1 MKEQQMSDFNLEEE
15 YNETGS
21 ANDLRVGGFY
31 DVEVKHVSIN
41 KKDNGVTEWSVTV
54 NAGGEY
60 DDTLYNFA
68 TKFASGKDFGI
79 NAVLRPLF
87 DICGVKNQVIVPKTV
102 KTKDGTTE
110 IQVYEGFGGQKIKIA
125 VRRKWNS
132 YHKKFDSKLVRVASE
147 DGRTATEIKNGET
160 AGTQF
165 LKQDITDVLS
175 DRNGSAPAAGAAAAP
190 EGASAADQK
199 EADDAF

>member
-1 MKEQQMSDFNLEEE
+1 MSDFDQNED

-31 DVEVKHVSIN
+31 DVTVKHVSIN

-87 DICGVKNQVIVPKTV
+87 DICGVKDQIIVPKTV
-102 KTKDGTTE
+102 DTKNGTTE

-147 DGRTATEIKNGET
+147 DGRTATEIKKGEAT
-160 AGTQF
+160 GTQF

-175 DRNGSAPAAGAAAAP
+175 DRNGSAPAAGAAATA
-190 EGASAADQK
+190 EVSAAD
-199 EADDAF
+199 EAEANDAF